1 MTYQNKKTQNQINGM
16 SQMNNLLSLS
26 RNYKI
31 LISCFVD
38 TIILLVSLYA
48 SVALRME
55 TLWHS
60 EIFQNSLNFILL
72 SPIIIAI
79 SGRFAGIH
87 KSIIGTFDI
96 DELGKIVIYSLTTTL
111 LFILLNFLTFSFIP
125 RSIPIIY
132 TIIFIL
138 LILFSRFT
146 FKSLLQLSV
155 RYSSNETNSI
165 FIYGA
170 GSAGIRLLKYLRTEP
185 KNKILGFIDDNASLD
200 TLTISGFEVFTK
212 SRFKEKFDNIT
223 FNEIWIAM
231 PSSQKENIKNAYE
244 FSKNYSD
251 KVLTLPEINQMM
263 ISGKI
268 ENIFKDKQNLN
279 FIDRDEISI
288 NKNFFSSSYKDKII
302 LVTGAGGSIG
312 SELIRQLLHVDAKKI
327 VLLDNSEHALYQIN
341 YEIENELKPATNYTS
356 YLGSINDQIL
366 INKIINEN
374 NIEVVIHAAAYKHVP
389 LVEFNALEGIKNNII
404 GTYNLL
410 QCCLNN
416 NVKKFI
422 LISSDKAVR
431 PTSVM
436 GKTKRI
442 AEIIVQ
448 NMTMKNIDFK
458 SGIVRFGNVLGSSG
472 SVIPLFQ
479 KQILNGGPVTITDK
493 KMTRYFMALPE
504 ACQLVLTAGHYA
516 NKSEIFLLDMGKPI
530 SIFNLAKSMINFYGF
545 NYTEKKE
552 AKNDIE
558 IKITNIRPGEK
569 LYEELLID
577 NNAIETN
584 HPKVLIDRTDI
595 RMIEDVESFI
605 SAFNKMIEEDQK
617 ELIINKIDQLLG
629 NDI

>member
-1 MTYQNKKTQNQINGM
+1 MICPKKEMQNQINGM
-16 SQMNNLLSLS
+16 SQMHNLLSLN

-38 TIILLVSLYA
+38 TIISLVSLYA
-48 SVALRME
+48 AIVLRME
-55 TLWHS
+55 DLWHS
-60 EIFQNSLNFILL
+60 EIFQNSMNFILL

-87 KSIIGTFDI
+87 KSIIGSFDI
-96 DELGKIVIYSLTTTL
+96 DELGKIAIYSLTTTL
-111 LFILLNFLTFSFIP
+111 FLILVNYLTFSFIP

-138 LILFSRFT
+138 LVIFSRFT
-146 FKSLLQLSV
+146 FRSLLQLSA

-185 KNKILGFIDDNASLD
+185 KNNIFGFIDDNASLD
-200 TLTISGFEVFTK
+200 TLTISGFEIFTK
-212 SRFKEKFDNIT
+212 NRFKEKYKNKI

-231 PSSQKENIKNAYE
+231 PSSQKENIKNAYD
-244 FSKNYSD
+244 FSKNHSD

-263 ISGKI
+263 LSGKI

-288 NKNFFSSSYKDKII
+288 NKSLFSSSYEDKVIM
-302 LVTGAGGSIG
+302 VTGAGGSIG
-312 SELIRQLLHVDAKKI
+312 SELVRQLLNINAKKI
-327 VLLDNSEHALYQIN
+327 ILLDNSEHALYQIN
-341 YEIENELKPATNYTS
+341 YEIENQLKSETDYVS

-366 INKIINEN
+366 INKIIIEN

-389 LVEFNALEGIKNNII
+389 LVEFNALEGIKNNVI

-410 QCCLNN
+410 QSCLNN
-416 NVKKFI
+416 NVNKFI

-448 NMTMKNIDFK
+448 NMAMKNTNFK

-504 ACQLVLTAGHYA
+504 ASQLVLTAGHYA
-516 NKSEIFLLDMGKPI
+516 HKSEIFLLDMGKPI
-530 SIFNLAKSMINFYGF
+530 SIFNLAKSMINFYGYK
-545 NYTEKKE
+545 YTEKKE
-552 AKNDIE
+552 SNNDIE

-595 RMIEDVESFI
+595 RMIEDTEIFI
-605 SAFNKMIEEDQK
+605 SEINKMIEENQK
-617 ELIINKIDQLLG
+617 ELVINKIDKLLG
-629 NDI
+629 EDK